1 MNMKMKRRSVI
12 AMIVLIVSAP
22 VGAQTHQ
29 HGLATEGDGQFNPF
43 VAADPRGGFY
53 LVYVE
58 RRGGASN
65 VMLRYSAEG
74 KSFSVPW
81 RVNDRDGDAVVRNEN
96 PPKVVVA
103 PSGDVYVC
111 WASERGRW
119 KGDIR
124 FARSTDGGKTFSP
137 AITLNSDA
145 AAEPVGHAFQSTAV
159 DARGRV
165 YVAWIDER
173 NKKPEDRGA
182 EIWLS
187 TSEDG
192 GKTFSRDRRVLADV
206 CECCRMSLHL
216 DAAGIL
222 YLSYRT
228 VPRTGPMYRDIVIA
242 RSQDGGKTFTP
253 TVVSHDRWE
262 LNGCPIAGPSFSI
275 NDVANLTVVWLTG
288 GARPGLYYATSTDG
302 GKSFSSRQPLDPRR
316 QIGRRAQI
324 TRLSGGRLV
333 VAWEY
338 GAEKTFLVWGVLDP
352 RKGLLRRS
360 SEHEGVT
367 YPVVATNGRVT
378 VVAGMRSAKRDIVT
392 YVEDDQ
398 TASPSRRPQARSD
411 H

>member
-1 MNMKMKRRSVI
+1 MKRKS
-12 AMIVLIVSAP
+12 IVAVLMLIVSYS

-29 HGLATEGDGQFNPF
+29 HGSAAEGDGQFNPF
-43 VAADPRGGFY
+43 VAADPQGGFY

-65 VMLRYSAEG
+65 VMLRRSADG
-74 KSFSVPW
+74 KDFSVPV
-81 RVNDRDGDAVVRNEN
+81 RVNDRDGDATVRNEN
-96 PPKVVVA
+96 PPKVAVA

-124 FARSTDGGKTFSP
+124 FARSTDGGRAFSP

-145 AAEPVGHAFQSTAV
+145 TAEPVGHAFQSIAV
-159 DARGRV
+159 DMRGRI

-192 GKTFSRDRRVLADV
+192 GKTFSRDRRVLTDV
-206 CECCRMSLHL
+206 CECCRTSLHV
-216 DAAGIL
+216 DAAGHL

-228 VPRTGPMYRDIVIA
+228 VPRTGPMYRDIIVA

-253 TVVSHDRWE
+253 TVVSYDKWE
-262 LNGCPIAGPSFSI
+262 LNGCPIVGPSFSLS
-275 NDVANLTVVWLTG
+275 DSGDLTVVWVTG
-288 GARPGLYYATSTDG
+288 GERPGLYYATSTDG
-302 GKSFSSRQPLDPRR
+302 GKSFSPRQLLNPQQ
-316 QIGRRAQI
+316 QIGKRAQI
-324 TRLSGGRLV
+324 ARLSGGKFV

-338 GAEKTFLVWGVLDP
+338 GTEKTFAVWGVLDP
-352 RKGLLRRS
+352 RKGWLRKS
-360 SEHEGVT
+360 NQHEGVA

-378 VVAGMRSAKRDIVT
+378 VIAAMRSAKRDIVT
-392 YVEDDQ
+392 YVEDDRI
-398 TASPSRRPQARSD
+398 ASPSSRSPARSGN
-411 H
+411 